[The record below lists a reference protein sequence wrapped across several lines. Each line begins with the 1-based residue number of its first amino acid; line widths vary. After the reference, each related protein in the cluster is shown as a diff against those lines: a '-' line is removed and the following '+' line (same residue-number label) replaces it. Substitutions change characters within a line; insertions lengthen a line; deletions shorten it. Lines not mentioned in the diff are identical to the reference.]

1 MIKVCL
7 FDLGG
12 VVINTGFETVFNH
25 YQQKRGWDIE
35 KLREKIFSDKYE
47 LLLSGQLSL
56 ADFIDWIAGE
66 VDLTKEQLE
75 EFADDYYYSGQVKE
89 EVERIIRQL
98 KQNCQVGLVT
108 NDIGY
113 LQQKFD
119 YLGLDGLFDQVINSF
134 AVGYCKPSLEFYQ
147 AVVNQLEVPPA
158 EILFIDDDQQSLQVA
173 EEVGLSV
180 LDFTGAFQLRQEL
193 KKLDLIE

>member
-1 MIKVCL
+1 MIKICL

-12 VVINTGFETVFNH
+12 VVINTGFEAVFNH
-25 YQQKRGWDIE
+25 YQEERGWNIE

-47 LLLSGQLSL
+47 SLLAGQLSL
-56 ADFIDWIAGE
+56 ADFIAWIAGE

-75 EFADDYYYSGQVKE
+75 EFAEDYYYSGQVKE
-89 EVERIIRQL
+89 EVKEIIRQL
-98 KQNCQVGLVT
+98 KQNHQVGLVT

-113 LQQKFD
+113 LQQKIN

-147 AVVNQLEVPPA
+147 AVVDQLEVEPE

-173 EEVGLSV
+173 AQLGISV
-180 LDFTGAFQLRQEL
+180 LDFTESDQLQLEL
-193 KKLDLIE
+193 KELNLIE